1 MVRHYDAVLRDV
13 RLGQSEGNSGA
24 IAKLRGNGRMLRIR
38 KECRVV
44 GETGLQAMGFE
55 LGFDI
60 QSGVDGCRRSGEMGL
75 EGEMV

>member
-1 MVRHYDAVLRDV
+1 
-13 RLGQSEGNSGA
+13 
-24 IAKLRGNGRMLRIR
+24 MLRIR

-75 EGEMV
+75 EGEVV